1 MDQKRP
7 TADRSPG
14 PSRVRPP
21 RTTVPWTLSALL
33 LFATTSSVAAQ
44 QEPDSTA
51 PPAPPPP
58 GSSLSVHLLTV
69 EAGDAIWEIFGHNA
83 LVVRD
88 AATGYEAA
96 FNYGIFDLS
105 AAGFYTQFL
114 QGLMMYRVQ
123 AQSLPHLLDAYRA
136 RNRRVWAQELDLEP
150 ARKARLLQILQTDV
164 LPENH
169 IYRYDYYR
177 NNCSTKLRDAL
188 DTVLDGRLRAATEGA
203 PTGSTWRMDTRRLTS
218 TDAVGYLA
226 INLALGPKGDEPTD
240 RWDEMWIP
248 MKLRDTAGALFVT
261 RADGTRTP
269 LVRSEELWVDSTRE
283 HEPVAAPSFD
293 LLFLLSGLAA
303 GVLLSILGYRSA
315 AGSRWGRLG
324 LGLLASTWG
333 LFCFVAGAA
342 FIGVHW
348 TDHVFIYWNQNV
360 LLFSPLGA
368 GVAAGVLRMI
378 RKGRTSVWGRRF
390 VLGALALAVVALIL
404 HLIPAASA
412 GNRQFIALALPVHLS
427 LCWVMLGIHRMDHAL
442 VYGDSVSARG
452 R

>member
-7 TADRSPG
+7 GATTFLK
-14 PSRVRPP
+14 PSRTLPP
-21 RTTVPWTLSALL
+21 RPSLPWTLSALL
-33 LFATTSSVAAQ
+33 LFTTTSSLAAR
-44 QEPDSTA
+44 QEPDTLQ
-51 PPAPPPP
+51 PTPPPP
-58 GSSLSVHLLTV
+58 GSSLSVYLLTV
-69 EAGDAIWEIFGHNA
+69 EPGDLIWELFGHNA
-83 LVVRD
+83 LLVRD
-88 AATGYEAA
+88 ADTGYEEA
-96 FNYGIFDLS
+96 FNYGIFNLS
-105 AAGFYTQFL
+105 AAGFYTQFMK
-114 QGLMMYRVQ
+114 GLMMYRVE
-123 AQSLPHLLDAYRA
+123 AQSPPGLLALYRD

-188 DTVLDGRLRAATEGA
+188 DTVLDGQLRAATAGA
-203 PTGSTWRMDTRRLTS
+203 PTSSTWRLDTRRLTS
-218 TDAVGYLA
+218 ADAVGYLA

-283 HEPVAAPSFD
+283 YEPVTAPSFD
-293 LLFLLSGLAA
+293 LLFLLSGLVA
-303 GVLLSILGYRSA
+303 GLILSFLGYRSA
-315 AGSRWGRLG
+315 AGSRLGRLG
-324 LGLLASTWG
+324 LGLLASIWG

-348 TDHVFIYWNQNV
+348 TDHVFIYWNQNG
-360 LLFSPLGA
+360 LLFSPLGI
-368 GVAAGVLRMI
+368 GVAAGVVRML
-378 RKGRTSVWGRRF
+378 RKGRTSIWGRRF
-390 VLGALALAVVALIL
+390 VLGALALAVVALVL
-404 HLIPAASA
+404 NLIPATST
-412 GNRQFIALALPVHLS
+412 GNRQFIAFALPVHLS

-442 VYGDSVSARG
+442 VYGDSVSGRG
-452 R
+452 G